1 MTWQQHISSN
11 GGLTWA
17 SVAVTAPEEWR
28 QERGH
33 TGERVRLDQLKPV
46 VPAVEQRGAEGAH
59 RVVLLQRQERVDV
72 LRVLT
77 RQLEAGGVLELLLG
91 DMETV
96 ELLGEVVG
104 RLGGLVVVVG
114 GGKAVEVLTH

>member
-1 MTWQQHISSN
+1 M
-11 GGLTWA
+11 
-17 SVAVTAPEEWR
+17 
-28 QERGH
+28 
-33 TGERVRLDQLKPV
+33 
-46 VPAVEQRGAEGAH
+46 
-59 RVVLLQRQERVDV
+59 DV